1 MPGNT
6 KGSHV
11 LVVRD
16 PGQNKLKEVS
26 GKMQQQSSNISFW
39 LARDSGGPKRPCIF
53 RADTHQSS

>member
-16 PGQNKLKEVS
+16 PGQNKLKDVS
-26 GKMQQQSSNISFW
+26 GKMQQQSSNISLW
-39 LARDSGGPKRPCIF
+39 LARDSGGPM
-53 RADTHQSS
+53 